1 MKEAYNPE
9 ANNKSATIWMAM
21 KIAFEVLYD
30 KTNYQETIQLATRI
44 FEDAMSMYENYW
56 KKPESKLEDN
66 NDDTELPF

>member
-1 MKEAYNPE
+1 
-9 ANNKSATIWMAM
+9 
-21 KIAFEVLYD
+21 LYD

-44 FEDAMSMYENYW
+44 FEDAMAMYENYW